1 MDTLPSQPVSS
12 QSTTASEMPAAPLSS
27 TLSSQ
32 KDTLASF
39 PDASGAHEQSGS
51 LIRAL
56 PVKHRPAYFLW
67 LLTLIALGSSGYSI
81 YLAMNQAQAMT
92 AYQQSLT
99 QWSGQVTALQSSL
112 AELTAKVATLPTV
125 LPTPVPTV
133 PTVLPTESS
142 LPFGLPSSFVSPSS
156 LPTGSDTMD
165 DSIGLPNS
173 SSMDD
178 AAIST
183 TPSVSSDA
191 PASGGRLTAEDET
204 AMLNSYLA
212 DIVAGAKP
220 VSQPDGLALVKN
232 RQSTADGMINY
243 DVFKSKSADEL
254 YIYARKSSQ
263 NTGTFADGWYG
274 PFAAFPG
281 A

>member
-1 MDTLPSQPVSS
+1 MDTLPSQPVPS

-27 TLSSQ
+27 NMPSQ
-32 KDTLASF
+32 KDASF
-39 PDASGAHEQSGS
+39 PDATGAHEQSGS
-51 LIRAL
+51 LIRAV
-56 PVKHRPAYFLW
+56 PAKHRPAYFLW

-81 YLAMNQAQAMT
+81 YLAMNQAQVMT

-99 QWSGQVTALQSSL
+99 QWSGQVTALQSGL
-112 AELTAKVATLPTV
+112 ADLTAKVATLPTV

-133 PTVLPTESS
+133 PTALPTESS
-142 LPFGLPSSFVSPSS
+142 FGLPSSFLSPSS
-156 LPTGSDTMD
+156 LPIGSDTMD
-165 DSIGLPNS
+165 DSIGLPDGS
-173 SSMDD
+173 SLDD
-178 AAIST
+178 DMISAS
-183 TPSVSSDA
+183 PSVSTDA

-212 DIVAGAKP
+212 DIVKGAKP

-232 RQSTADGMINY
+232 RQSTTDGMINY

>member
-1 MDTLPSQPVSS
+1 MDTLPSQPVPS

-27 TLSSQ
+27 NMPSQ
-32 KDTLASF
+32 KDASF
-39 PDASGAHEQSGS
+39 PDATGAHEQSGS
-51 LIRAL
+51 LIRAV
-56 PVKHRPAYFLW
+56 PAKQRPAYFLW

-81 YLAMNQAQAMT
+81 YLAMNQAQVMT
-92 AYQQSLT
+92 AYQLSLT
-99 QWSGQVTALQSSL
+99 QWSGQVTALQSGL
-112 AELTAKVATLPTV
+112 ADLTAKVATLPTV

-133 PTVLPTESS
+133 PTALPTESS
-142 LPFGLPSSFVSPSS
+142 FGLPSSFLSPSS
-156 LPTGSDTMD
+156 FPIGSDTMD
-165 DSIGLPNS
+165 DSIGLPDGS
-173 SSMDD
+173 SLDD
-178 AAIST
+178 DMIST
-183 TPSVSSDA
+183 SPSVSTDA

-212 DIVAGAKP
+212 DIVKGAKP

-232 RQSTADGMINY
+232 RQSTTDGMINY